1 MEANEA
7 TATDQ
12 EVSMRLVTGFW
23 LSRAVWLAERLRLA
37 DVIGDGPAS
46 PAEVAQASGADPDAV
61 ERLLQALA
69 AAGVFQLDGEGCYVP
84 TPASDLLRS
93 DNPSSQRGLIEF
105 LLGGESFERPGGLW
119 RHRCGPDRPPSMST
133 TARRGLWRARR
144 GRRRHHRGRSGR

>member
-105 LLGGESFERPGGLW
+105 LLGGESFEAWGALETSLRTGQTAFDVHHGASW
-119 RHRCGPDRPPSMST
+119 IMAST
-133 TARRGLWRARR
+133 SR
-144 GRRRHHRGRSGR
+144 